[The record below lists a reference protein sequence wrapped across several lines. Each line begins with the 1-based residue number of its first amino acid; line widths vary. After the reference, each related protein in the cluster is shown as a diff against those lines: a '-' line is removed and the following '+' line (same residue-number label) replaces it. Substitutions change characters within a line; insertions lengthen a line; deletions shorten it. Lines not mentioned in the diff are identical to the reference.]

1 MAPKCSNCD
10 FFTGSTC
17 RRYAPRPSLTAEYA
31 EVVWPKVRPNEF
43 CGDWS
48 GDFIEDGV
56 GNDEVISTSFF
67 RKAGMI

>member
-1 MAPKCSNCD
+1 MTPKCDNCD
-10 FFTGSTC
+10 FFTGSVC

-48 GDFIEDGV
+48 GDFIEDDA
-56 GNDEVISTSFF
+56 GNAEAVDTSFVK
-67 RKAGMI
+67 RAGMI

>member
-1 MAPKCSNCD
+1 MTPKCDNCD

-31 EVVWPKVRPNEF
+31 EVVWPKVFPDQF

-48 GDFIEDGV
+48 GDLIDDSVSGEEYV
-56 GNDEVISTSFF
+56 SKSFVK
-67 RKAGMI
+67 KAGMI

>member
-1 MAPKCSNCD
+1 MTPKCDNCD
-10 FFTGSTC
+10 FFTGSVC

-48 GDFIEDGV
+48 GDFIEDDA
-56 GNDEVISTSFF
+56 GNAEPVNTSFVK
-67 RKAGMI
+67 RAGMI